1 MALAPAL
8 SAAHVHA
15 HLTQRRRRGIAKAA
29 ARRRPALGSL
39 QAVGRC
45 AQRTDGRAAEALTLK
60 HQSAYSGVL
69 CRGHR
74 AIGL

>member
-15 HLTQRRRRGIAKAA
+15 HLTHRRRRAIAKAA

-45 AQRTDGRAAEALTLK
+45 AQRTDGAQLR
-60 HQSAYSGVL
+60 HS
-69 CRGHR
+69 R
-74 AIGL
+74 